1 MIGVG
6 LAFLLEYLDNT
17 IRSER
22 DIEKKLEMPVLGV
35 ISHIEDKDIQA
46 GQFAFKSTQANRG
59 GYDGSK
65 KTS

>member
-22 DIEKKLEMPVLGV
+22 DIEKKLEIPVLGV
-35 ISHIEDKDIQA
+35 ISHIEDKDIHA
-46 GQFAFKSTQANRG
+46 GQFTFKSKQANRG

-65 KTS
+65 KTI